1 MPRAIRYEYDGAV
14 YHVMCRGN
22 NGQSIFEPAR
32 SDGFSSAPV
41 AVVKKGSGQRLF
53 LSTLEEVCQQTGWRI
68 HAYVLMGNH
77 YHLLLETPEANLVA
91 GMKWFQG
98 TYTQRF
104 NAMFRC
110 RGHLFQ
116 GRYKA
121 LPIEGDA
128 SYFSAVGNYIHLNPF
143 RARIAGI
150 GLEQALESYS
160 WSSYPAYIGRRR
172 KIPEWLERARL
183 ISACGFDP
191 ALPKSQSAYRSFVVS
206 RMHGEIDGGEVDELV
221 AQQLSRGW
229 FVGGEGFRNWLA
241 QQLPGRTD
249 NLRGEQRTAHD
260 EVEAERLLERALAE
274 LKVSE
279 SELLSMK
286 NNRPEKQA
294 VAWLLKKTTTVTGVW
309 IAGRLRMGSRANISR
324 ALFAVSNEIDEVRKE
339 LKQIMTQCAG

>member
-150 GLEQALESYS
+150 GLEQALE
-160 WSSYPAYIGRRR
+160 
-172 KIPEWLERARL
+172 
-183 ISACGFDP
+183 
-191 ALPKSQSAYRSFVVS
+191 
-206 RMHGEIDGGEVDELV
+206 
-221 AQQLSRGW
+221 
-229 FVGGEGFRNWLA
+229 
-241 QQLPGRTD
+241 
-249 NLRGEQRTAHD
+249 
-260 EVEAERLLERALAE
+260 
-274 LKVSE
+274 
-279 SELLSMK
+279 
-286 NNRPEKQA
+286 
-294 VAWLLKKTTTVTGVW
+294 
-309 IAGRLRMGSRANISR
+309 
-324 ALFAVSNEIDEVRKE
+324 
-339 LKQIMTQCAG
+339 